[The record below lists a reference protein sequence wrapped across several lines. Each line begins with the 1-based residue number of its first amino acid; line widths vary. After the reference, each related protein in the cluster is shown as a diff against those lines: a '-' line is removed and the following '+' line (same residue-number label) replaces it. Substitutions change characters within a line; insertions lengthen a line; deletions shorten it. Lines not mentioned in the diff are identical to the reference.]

1 MDRNAPDDYVDTT
14 AMAISK
20 AEHFIQYCQ
29 QHATSLL
36 TPVVTPRFI
45 PTCTISLLE
54 QLGQLAR
61 RYNVPVQS
69 HISESLGEVDFVRQ
83 LHPEFESDA
92 TLFDACGL
100 LTDRSIMAHGVH
112 LTDSD
117 VHLMASRG
125 SGVAVCPLSNA
136 YFANGVFPVQRFS
149 PLSVKMGLGTDVA
162 GGYSPSMLTSIRQ
175 AVISSSFGHDHPGVD
190 WKTALYMAT
199 LGGAELVGLGDVIGS
214 FAEAKQLDALV
225 IDLTTDDSPLDL
237 LLETE
242 SMDLLVEKFVNLGDD
257 RCIVDV
263 IIAGNYVTP
272 Q

>member
-14 AMAISK
+14 ATAISK
-20 AEHFIQYCQ
+20 AERFIQYCQ
-29 QHATSLL
+29 HQATSLL

-45 PTCTISLLE
+45 PTCTLALLE

-69 HISESLGEVDFVRQ
+69 HISESLGEVAFVHQ
-83 LHPEFESDA
+83 LHPDFESDA

-112 LTDSD
+112 LTDTD
-117 VHLMASRG
+117 VHLMAARG

-136 YFANGVFPVQRFS
+136 YFANGVFPFQQHAA
-149 PLSVKMGLGTDVA
+149 LKTGLGTDVA

-175 AVISSSFGHDHPGVD
+175 TVVSSSFGHDHPVVD

-199 LGGAELVGLGDVIGS
+199 LGGAELIGLKDVIGS
-214 FAEAKQLDALV
+214 FAQGKQLDALV
-225 IDLTTDDSPLDL
+225 IDLTTEDSPLDL
-237 LLETE
+237 LLDTE
-242 SMDLLVEKFVNLGDD
+242 PMDLLVEKFVNLGDD

-263 IIAGNYVTP
+263 LVAGSYVTP